1 MSPKI
6 DGNDLET
13 RDFDMFQ
20 CTKKDQR
27 RNGPPKEGSIT
38 HSSANTSVLDSTAPI
53 LRGFTL
59 IDIYR
64 QQGSLPSKERNA
76 LNQTPTPD
84 QK

>member
-20 CTKKDQR
+20 GKKNDQR
-27 RNGPPKEGSIT
+27 RNGPPKKGSIT
-38 HSSANTSVLDSTAPI
+38 HSSADTSVLESTAQI
-53 LRGFTL
+53 LRRSTL

-76 LNQTPTPD
+76 LNQTPTQD